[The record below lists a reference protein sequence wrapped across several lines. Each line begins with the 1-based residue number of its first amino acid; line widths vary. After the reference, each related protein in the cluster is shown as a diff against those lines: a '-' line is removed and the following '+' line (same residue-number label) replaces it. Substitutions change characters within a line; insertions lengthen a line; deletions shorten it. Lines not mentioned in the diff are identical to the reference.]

1 MKFSKLSTIFFDD
14 NDFQSKS
21 RLDMPIVPRGQEL
34 TIVELS
40 EGFDI
45 QLLTATPSMPAAID
59 IVNVRTSIR
68 TTIANTATAPCVF
81 SGIVPKSLRPGVYRA
96 EFIIRQTA
104 TAVSAPFL
112 VVAGNDWAVIRGNS
126 PAEKYSDG
134 TPSIIGG
141 RLIQFV
147 QYFRRK
153 DFRLAAVE
161 NNTFYDDERG
171 TSFSLQNKNYSR
183 YHLEGYAGERT
194 TAAISMLL
202 AGGFSWLQYCDG
214 GGNKTTFRLRKSG
227 DLSTEAV
234 GRGFCQFSGDFNG
247 MRQKYAVINFE
258 EAAEL
263 WGIEFGTNKNMKV
276 RIYPSATD
284 VRVPTAVFCQP
295 FTNIAIE
302 KKDGT
307 LFQFDTTKHFTRI
320 TFTDGIIPDNFGRSL
335 RRLYVD
341 AIRQGDKVTKIGD
354 NVNLANGTATISA
367 DFPSMHTIGKN
378 VTLGNFSGS
387 LRFSNNAVFDNIKF
401 KGTPPKIFCKNAIF
415 KNCRMSVYDI
425 LGDIA
430 ELHNV
435 ELGISDFNGGHI
447 KSDALLVGCKFR
459 YESGHYDFAQH
470 TVVDCYMVDSYD
482 PTTNFDL
489 KRYSGIMIN
498 SFTYQRLLLKTDVST
513 STFQIDEKSLHGY
526 VQDTGTYLAGV
537 QRIDGRDIASGLLAP
552 VIFPKIDGRLV
563 YDYTPSD
570 GTLLF
575 TDGSTLPRGTL
586 SAIELGTKTPAD
598 LLSDVTWAGSLLV
611 HVKGDIGESNLNDV
625 IASTST
631 VQIPATILLG
641 LLQSGGSYL
650 NTVKFTLQ
658 VDNDLP
664 AGFSY
669 LLIKTNPNVLQ
680 NVSLTVNVS
689 NDPNGYLTNRLRELY
704 PNFTITSI

>member
-1 MKFSKLSTIFFDD
+1 MKFSKLSTIFFDE

-21 RLDMPIVPRGQEL
+21 RLDMPIVPLGQEL

-45 QLLTATPSMPAAID
+45 SLLTATPSMPAAID

-81 SGIVPKSLRPGVYRA
+81 TGFVPKSLRPGVYRA

-247 MRQKYAVINFE
+247 MRQKYAVVNFE
-258 EAAEL
+258 EAAVQ

-295 FTNIAIE
+295 FTNIEIE

-307 LFQFDTTKHFTRI
+307 LFQFDTTAHFSRL
-320 TFTDGIIPDNFGRSL
+320 TFTEGTIPDNFGRSL
-335 RRLYVD
+335 RRLNVD

-354 NVNLANGTATISA
+354 NVNLSNGTAVISA
-367 DFPSMHTIGKN
+367 DFPSINTIGRN
-378 VTLGNFSGS
+378 VTIGRFDGALQ
-387 LRFSNNAVFDNIKF
+387 FSNNAVFDNLKF
-401 KGTPPKIFCKNAIF
+401 KGSNPVIFCKNAIF
-415 KNCRMSVYDI
+415 KNCKLTNYTFVGS
-425 LGDIA
+425 IA

-435 ELGISDFNGGHI
+435 QINSTDFNSGRI
-447 KSDALLVGCKFR
+447 NPDALLVGCNFEYNGGSYR
-459 YESGHYDFAQH
+459 FSAQRVIDCSIVGNYDANTSFNL
-470 TVVDCYMVDSYD
+470 TKYTGVM
-482 PTTNFDL
+482 L
-489 KRYSGIMIN
+489 N
-498 SFTYQRLLLKTDVST
+498 SFTYQRLKVATDSVT
-513 STFQIDEKSLHGY
+513 SKFALDEKSLHGY
-526 VQDTGTYLAGV
+526 IVGSGSYLASI
-537 QRIDGRDIASGLLAP
+537 QRIDGRDIAN
-552 VIFPKIDGRLV
+552 DGFNAIKFAKVNNELV
-563 YDYTPSD
+563 YDYTP
-570 GTLLF
+570 
-575 TDGSTLPRGTL
+575 TDDTILNTAGVQIPRSVIT
-586 SAIELGTKTPAD
+586 SAQVGETMPAD
-598 LLSDVTWAGSLLV
+598 LLSDVTLSGSLSIT
-611 HVKGDIGESNLNDV
+611 VKGDLGGSNFNNV
-625 IASTST
+625 AGSSSRVRIAGSK
-631 VQIPATILLG
+631 LLE
-641 LLQSGGSYL
+641 LLQSGGSYF
-650 NTVKFTLQ
+650 NSVNFTLY
-658 VDNDLP
+658 VNNDLP
-664 AGFSY
+664 SGFSY
-669 LLIKTNPNVLQ
+669 LLFKTNPNVLQ
-680 NVSLTVNVS
+680 NLTLTINVS